1 MFRWEGPSEG
11 AWKGVNGSIW
21 KGREGVSGVLERGSE
36 YTWTGNVRRGIRQEA
51 SARYVCRQEVNECS

>member
-36 YTWTGNVRRGIRQEA
+36 YTWTGNVRRVLDRKRVQGMCVDRK
-51 SARYVCRQEVNECS
+51 